1 MPERIC
7 ACEGHTLDRL
17 LQPTV
22 IALLAK
28 SPLHGYSLV
37 KQLADSPMMGGS
49 IPDRTGLYRLL
60 ASMEE
65 QGTVIHQVASSEVGP
80 AKRVYELTDYGRCCF
95 AKWINTLEQYQQSIS
110 ELLDL
115 MRKSTEV
122 LDAESG

>member
-1 MPERIC
+1 MAGRIC

-49 IPDRTGLYRLL
+49 NPDRTGLYRLL

-65 QGTVIHQVASSEVGP
+65 QGTVVHQVASSEVGP
-80 AKRVYELTDYGRCCF
+80 SKRVYELTDEGRRCF
-95 AKWINTLEQYQQSIS
+95 AKWIHTLERYQQSIG
-110 ELLDL
+110 ELVEL
-115 MRKSTEV
+115 MRKSTGA
-122 LDAESG
+122 LDVDQC